1 MNRQEIV
8 RIVFPRSVRTLPA
21 DIKLIFVYLSV
32 MCLAILLPG
41 IRETPIRAGLGLPFV
56 LFVPGYLFIAALFP
70 EETADTGDDTDA
82 SQSGIDGIERVA
94 LSFGMSIAIVPADWA
109 GLEFHS
115 IWNPAGSNHGL
126 NTIVLC
132 CHRCRC
138 SKSTTGTS

>member
-94 LSFGMSIAIVPADWA
+94 FSFG
-109 GLEFHS
+109 
-115 IWNPAGSNHGL
+115 
-126 NTIVLC
+126 
-132 CHRCRC
+132 
-138 SKSTTGTS
+138 